1 MRTLLANATVIT
13 MNPTRDVLDTDILI
27 ENGAIADMGPGLA
40 GRPENAGAERVD
52 LSGRIVI
59 PGLIQSHMHVTQ
71 SLFRGLADEMELMDW
86 LQRRIWPLEGAHTPE
101 TNAAAARLAAAEG
114 LRSGVTAFIDMGTA
128 HCQDAI
134 FETMRDVG
142 MRGLFGKCMLD
153 SGGTDV
159 PAALMEDTETC
170 LRESERLMNRWHMS
184 AGGRLRYAFAPR
196 FVPSCT
202 ETLLTRTRDMA
213 RANGV
218 RLHTHASENKGE
230 CAYVESL
237 VHMRNLRYLHSIGY
251 TGEDVILAHCIWID
265 DDEIRILADTGTH
278 AVHCPSSNMKLAS
291 GIARI
296 DEMLAAGCRVAL
308 GLDGAHNHMDALV
321 ELRQAGI
328 LQKVRTNRP
337 TALSPLQALEMAT
350 LGGARALGQED
361 ELGSLEPGK
370 KADLAVINPD
380 RLNMASPHR
389 ARPGGAGGLSGHAR
403 ERGGDHGRRRF
414 PVPGREVCDPRPRG
428 MPARRGK
435 RLRPDTPQPGR
446 RAAVRTLAGRPV
458 LPSVRTGAPYPGRG
472 SASALRKGRPLARH
486 EGFDF
491 GISPGSF
498 PKDPTGNRPGN
509 PADPAESPASWRG
522 FRVFRGRPWTRK
534 AAFLSKNRDG
544 WEIQKYFGEKGTQ
557 ALCRV
562 IY

>member
-13 MNPTRDVLDTDILI
+13 MNPARDVLDADILI
-27 ENGAIADMGPGLA
+27 ENGVIADMGPGLA

-86 LQRRIWPLEGAHTPE
+86 
-101 TNAAAARLAAAEG
+101 
-114 LRSGVTAFIDMGTA
+114 RSGVTAFIDMGTA

-153 SGGTDV
+153 LGGTDV

-380 RLNMASPHR
+380 RLNMAPR
-389 ARPGGAGGLSGHAR
+389 I
-403 ERGGDHGRRRF
+403 GRD
-414 PVPGREVCDPRPRG
+414 PVAQVVYQATHENVEATMVDGVFLYRD
-428 MPARRGK
+428 GK
-435 RLRPDTPQPGR
+435 YATLDLGECLRD
-446 RAAVRTLAGRPV
+446 
-458 LPSVRTGAPYPGRG
+458 
-472 SASALRKGRPLARH
+472 
-486 EGFDF
+486 
-491 GISPGSF
+491 
-498 PKDPTGNRPGN
+498 
-509 PADPAESPASWRG
+509 AESACARILRSPDVAPL
-522 FRVFRGRPWTRK
+522 F
-534 AAFLSKNRDG
+534 AH
-544 WEIQKYFGEKGTQ
+544 
-557 ALCRV
+557 
-562 IY
+562 

>member
-13 MNPTRDVLDTDILI
+13 MNPARDVLDTDILI
-27 ENGAIADMGPGLA
+27 ENGVIADMGPGLA
-40 GRPENAGAERVD
+40 GRPENADAERVD

-153 SGGTDV
+153 LGGTDV

-380 RLNMASPHR
+380 RLNMAPRIGRDPVAQVVYQATHENVEATMVDGPST
-389 ARPGGAGGLSGHAR
+389 SGNA
-403 ERGGDHGRRRF
+403 
-414 PVPGREVCDPRPRG
+414 C
-428 MPARRGK
+428 A
-435 RLRPDTPQPGR
+435 
-446 RAAVRTLAGRPV
+446 
-458 LPSVRTGAPYPGRG
+458 
-472 SASALRKGRPLARH
+472 
-486 EGFDF
+486 
-491 GISPGSF
+491 
-498 PKDPTGNRPGN
+498 
-509 PADPAESPASWRG
+509 
-522 FRVFRGRPWTRK
+522 TRK
-534 AAFLSKNRDG
+534 APAPGYSEARTSRRCSRTSGEARFAVRSDG
-544 WEIQKYFGEKGTQ
+544 CPIPRQRLR
-557 ALCRV
+557 LCTPQGAPPGPA
-562 IY
+562 

>member
-13 MNPTRDVLDTDILI
+13 MNPARDVLDTDILI
-27 ENGAIADMGPGLA
+27 ENGVIADMGPGLA

-153 SGGTDV
+153 LGGTDV

-380 RLNMASPHR
+380 RLNMAPRIGRDPVAQVVYQATHENVEATMVDGVFLYRDGKYATLDLGECLNGRVPHTPAEAPPLHS
-389 ARPGGAGGLSGHAR
+389 AR
-403 ERGGDHGRRRF
+403 
-414 PVPGREVCDPRPRG
+414 
-428 MPARRGK
+428 
-435 RLRPDTPQPGR
+435 
-446 RAAVRTLAGRPV
+446 
-458 LPSVRTGAPYPGRG
+458 GAPWPGMKVLTLGYRR
-472 SASALRKGRPLARH
+472 LLFRKIRQETAQ
-486 EGFDF
+486 
-491 GISPGSF
+491 
-498 PKDPTGNRPGN
+498 GN
-509 PADPAESPASWRG
+509 PADPAESPASRG
-522 FRVFRGRPWTRK
+522 VFAFSGEGRGQGSCFFIKKQRWMGNPK
-534 AAFLSKNRDG
+534 IF
-544 WEIQKYFGEKGTQ
+544 WEKRNASLVPSNILVY
-557 ALCRV
+557 
-562 IY
+562 

>member
-1 MRTLLANATVIT
+1 
-13 MNPTRDVLDTDILI
+13 
-27 ENGAIADMGPGLA
+27 
-40 GRPENAGAERVD
+40 
-52 LSGRIVI
+52 
-59 PGLIQSHMHVTQ
+59 
-71 SLFRGLADEMELMDW
+71 
-86 LQRRIWPLEGAHTPE
+86 
-101 TNAAAARLAAAEG
+101 
-114 LRSGVTAFIDMGTA
+114 MGTA

-153 SGGTDV
+153 LGGTDV

-265 DDEIRILADTGTH
+265 DDELRILADTGTH

-380 RLNMASPHR
+380 RLNMAPRIGRDPVAQVVYQATHENVEATMVDGVFLYRDGKYTTLDLGECLRDAESACARILRSPGTSR
-389 ARPGGAGGLSGHAR
+389 RCSRTSGEARFAVRSDGCPI
-403 ERGGDHGRRRF
+403 
-414 PVPGREVCDPRPRG
+414 PRQ
-428 MPARRGK
+428 
-435 RLRPDTPQPGR
+435 RLRLCTPQ
-446 RAAVRTLAGRPV
+446 
-458 LPSVRTGAPYPGRG
+458 GAPPG
-472 SASALRKGRPLARH
+472 
-486 EGFDF
+486 
-491 GISPGSF
+491 
-498 PKDPTGNRPGN
+498 
-509 PADPAESPASWRG
+509 PA
-522 FRVFRGRPWTRK
+522 
-534 AAFLSKNRDG
+534 
-544 WEIQKYFGEKGTQ
+544 
-557 ALCRV
+557 
-562 IY
+562 

>member
-1 MRTLLANATVIT
+1 M
-13 MNPTRDVLDTDILI
+13 
-27 ENGAIADMGPGLA
+27 
-40 GRPENAGAERVD
+40 
-52 LSGRIVI
+52 
-59 PGLIQSHMHVTQ
+59 
-71 SLFRGLADEMELMDW
+71 
-86 LQRRIWPLEGAHTPE
+86 
-101 TNAAAARLAAAEG
+101 
-114 LRSGVTAFIDMGTA
+114 
-128 HCQDAI
+128 
-134 FETMRDVG
+134 
-142 MRGLFGKCMLD
+142 
-153 SGGTDV
+153 
-159 PAALMEDTETC
+159 
-170 LRESERLMNRWHMS
+170 
-184 AGGRLRYAFAPR
+184 
-196 FVPSCT
+196 
-202 ETLLTRTRDMA
+202 
-213 RANGV
+213 

-380 RLNMASPHR
+380 RLNMAPR
-389 ARPGGAGGLSGHAR
+389 I
-403 ERGGDHGRRRF
+403 GRDPVAQVVYQATHENVEATMVDGVF

-446 RAAVRTLAGRPV
+446 RAAVRALAGRPV
-458 LPSVRTGAPYPGRG
+458 LPSVRTGAPYPAEAPPLHSARG
-472 SASALRKGRPLARH
+472 A
-486 EGFDF
+486 
-491 GISPGSF
+491 PG
-498 PKDPTGNRPGN
+498 
-509 PADPAESPASWRG
+509 PA
-522 FRVFRGRPWTRK
+522 
-534 AAFLSKNRDG
+534 
-544 WEIQKYFGEKGTQ
+544 
-557 ALCRV
+557 
-562 IY
+562 

>member
-13 MNPTRDVLDTDILI
+13 MNPARDVLDTDILI
-27 ENGAIADMGPGLA
+27 ENGVIADMGPGLA

-153 SGGTDV
+153 LGGTDV

-380 RLNMASPHR
+380 RLNMAPRIGRDPVAQVVYQATHENVEATMVDGVFLYR
-389 ARPGGAGGLSGHAR
+389 DGKYATSGNA
-403 ERGGDHGRRRF
+403 
-414 PVPGREVCDPRPRG
+414 C
-428 MPARRGK
+428 A
-435 RLRPDTPQPGR
+435 
-446 RAAVRTLAGRPV
+446 
-458 LPSVRTGAPYPGRG
+458 
-472 SASALRKGRPLARH
+472 
-486 EGFDF
+486 
-491 GISPGSF
+491 
-498 PKDPTGNRPGN
+498 
-509 PADPAESPASWRG
+509 
-522 FRVFRGRPWTRK
+522 TRK
-534 AAFLSKNRDG
+534 APAPGYSEARTSRRCSRTSGEARFAVRSDG
-544 WEIQKYFGEKGTQ
+544 CPIPRQRLR
-557 ALCRV
+557 LCTPQGAPPGPA
-562 IY
+562 

>member
-27 ENGAIADMGPGLA
+27 ENGVIADMGPGLA

-153 SGGTDV
+153 LGGTDV

-380 RLNMASPHR
+380 RLNMAPRIGRDPVAQVVYQATHENVEATMVDGVFLYR
-389 ARPGGAGGLSGHAR
+389 DGKYATLGLGECLR
-403 ERGGDHGRRRF
+403 D
-414 PVPGREVCDPRPRG
+414 
-428 MPARRGK
+428 GK

-491 GISPGSF
+491 GISPAPF
-498 PKDPTGNRPGN
+498 PKDPTGNRPRKSSRSSRK
-509 PADPAESPASWRG
+509 PRLSRG

-544 WEIQKYFGEKGTQ
+544 WEIQKYFGKKGTQ

>member
-153 SGGTDV
+153 LGGTDV

-337 TALSPLQALEMAT
+337 SALSPLQALEMAT

-370 KADLAVINPD
+370 KAEATMVDGVFLYRDGKYATLDL
-380 RLNMASPHR
+380 
-389 ARPGGAGGLSGHAR
+389 G
-403 ERGGDHGRRRF
+403 E
-414 PVPGREVCDPRPRG
+414 C
-428 MPARRGK
+428 
-435 RLRPDTPQPGR
+435 LRD
-446 RAAVRTLAGRPV
+446 
-458 LPSVRTGAPYPGRG
+458 
-472 SASALRKGRPLARH
+472 
-486 EGFDF
+486 
-491 GISPGSF
+491 
-498 PKDPTGNRPGN
+498 
-509 PADPAESPASWRG
+509 AESACARILRSPDVAPL
-522 FRVFRGRPWTRK
+522 F
-534 AAFLSKNRDG
+534 AH
-544 WEIQKYFGEKGTQ
+544 
-557 ALCRV
+557 
-562 IY
+562 